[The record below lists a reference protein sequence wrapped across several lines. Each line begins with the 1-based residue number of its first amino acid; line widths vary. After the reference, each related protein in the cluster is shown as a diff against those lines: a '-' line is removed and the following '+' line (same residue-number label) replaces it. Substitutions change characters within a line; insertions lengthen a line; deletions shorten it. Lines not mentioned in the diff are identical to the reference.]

1 MRKYT
6 LLALVPLVFFLD
18 RLTKVLIINNL
29 ALFEN
34 VNVTSFFSLVHVR
47 NFGGA
52 FSFLHDYQYAQY
64 VFTILPVLIA
74 AGLLY
79 VILAYTFSTIKT
91 LSLILILAGA
101 LGNIYDRISYGNVVD
116 FLDFYYKT
124 YHWPAFNVA
133 DISVSC
139 GIGLWIY
146 AELFQAKKEPGN
158 ATENGK

>member
-1 MRKYT
+1 MRKYAF
-6 LLALVPLVFFLD
+6 LALIPLVFFLD
-18 RLTKVLIINNL
+18 RLTKVLIISNL

-34 VNVTSFFSLVHVR
+34 ISITSFFSLVHVR

-64 VFTILPVLIA
+64 IFTILPIIIA
-74 AGLLY
+74 ACLLY
-79 VILAYTFSTIKT
+79 VILTHIFPTAKT

-116 FLDFYYKT
+116 FLDFYYGT

-146 AELFQAKKEPGN
+146 AELFLTKKEPCK
-158 ATENGK
+158 ATENRV

>member
-1 MRKYT
+1 MRKYA
-6 LLALVPLVFFLD
+6 LLALVPVVFFLD
-18 RLTKVLIINNL
+18 RVTKVVVINNL
-29 ALFEN
+29 SLFEN
-34 VNVTSFFSLVHVR
+34 ISVTSFFSLVHVR

-52 FSFLHDYQYAQY
+52 FSFLHDHQYARHI
-64 VFTILPVLIA
+64 FTILPILIA
-74 AGLLY
+74 AALLY
-79 VILAYTFSTIKT
+79 VILTHTFPFAKR

-139 GIGLWIY
+139 GIALWLY
-146 AELFQAKKEPGN
+146 GELFHSKREPLNG
-158 ATENGK
+158 TEGEQ